1 MNLRAG
7 EEKVVINS
15 KEYNIPSNTLIFKSP
30 LGKDAYI
37 SSISKINPDA
47 FNSEYMTSVKIIEE
61 DRFDIV
67 PYKVLEKYTQD
78 LFKKFYINKKEYD
91 IPYALVGQAKE
102 MISKISKYNPV
113 PLRDFEKKFEKNLFN
128 NVK

>member
-7 EEKVVINS
+7 EERIVINGR
-15 KEYNIPSNTLIFKSP
+15 EYNIPSNTLLFKSP

-37 SSISKINPDA
+37 SGISKVNPDA

-78 LFKKFYINKKEYD
+78 LFRKFYINKKEYD
-91 IPYALVGQAKE
+91 IPYALMSEAKE